1 MGSIALPGNVPE
13 RRASRLSNADVAA
26 IAVALLG
33 PDAAAA
39 GLSGEQQH
47 SVALE
52 LLALPYNRLD
62 DGSSGAG
69 PSSDPSPGGAAATES
84 PAAVPPKGDAGGLEA
99 PFLAPL
105 AALVCS
111 ALRVDLRHNDLG
123 PRAVAAMVG
132 PLAPDASRTG
142 PEAPPAAGDAASA
155 LDHLRELSL
164 DGNPIGDEGALLLAA
179 ALPHMRS
186 LQCLGLEGCRLG
198 SKGFVAV
205 AAALQGGACP
215 ELLELRMGDAL
226 LGGAGGSGREQDAI
240 YRLSRAVR
248 DGLPLLEVLS
258 LRRLT
263 TATAYT
269 AATLAEHLEEH
280 RSFSVLDLTGC
291 RLAGEGAAALARLS
305 VVNER
310 LEEVGLRATGAG
322 DEGAMAWAAAIRAG
336 SRTAVLDL
344 RQCRI
349 GEEGLTELLGAVR
362 EAADAGSAIPARL
375 LLWGNGWL
383 QAPGARS
390 ALLDL
395 VDTGIATPRAEASE
409 HAMLIDCEPTVV
421 DSTVE
426 VAHAPLEG

>member
-1 MGSIALPGNVPE
+1 MVGSIALPGNVPE
-13 RRASRLSNADVAA
+13 RRSSRLSNADVAS

-39 GLSGEQQH
+39 GLSGEPQH

-52 LLALPYNRLD
+52 LFALPYNRLS
-62 DGSSGAG
+62 DGGG
-69 PSSDPSPGGAAATES
+69 PSSEAAAASAEPS
-84 PAAVPPKGDAGGLEA
+84 DAPPEGASGVGGLSP

-123 PRAVAAMVG
+123 PRAVQAMVG
-132 PLAPDASRTG
+132 GLAPEASSSG
-142 PEAPPAAGDAASA
+142 PEAPPATSDAASA

-205 AAALQGGACP
+205 AAALQEGACP

-248 DGLPLLEVLS
+248 DGMPLLEVLS

-280 RSFSVLDLTGC
+280 GSFSVIDLTGC
-291 RLAGEGAAALARLS
+291 RLAGEGAASLARLS

-336 SRTAVLDL
+336 CRTAVLDL

-349 GEEGLTELLGAVR
+349 GEEGLSELLGAVK
-362 EAADAGSAIPARL
+362 EAAEGGSAIPARL

-395 VDTGIATPRAEASE
+395 VDSGIATPRAEASE